1 MKKLLFIVLC
11 MIFTIGIIV
20 SLSHIIP
27 WYKDKNNQNK
37 TISELDKA
45 KEDDS
50 INFDL
55 LKEMN
60 DETVGWIQVPGTNI
74 DYPFVQTKDNSYYLN
89 HSFDKKIN
97 SAGWIFMDYRNNHL
111 QDDNTIL
118 YAHGRVDKTMFGSLQ
133 NVLNDDWYQD
143 LDNHIIK
150 ISTPDENSLW
160 QIFSTYHILTTDDYL
175 KTNLSDEEFDSFIN
189 LIIKRSS
196 HSFGI
201 IPEKKDQILTLS
213 TCYNSKE
220 KMVVHAKLLIK
231 EKMNTES

>member
-1 MKKLLFIVLC
+1 MKKILFIVLC
-11 MIFTIGIIV
+11 IIFTVGIIV

-27 WYKDKNNQNK
+27 WYKDKTKQDRI
-37 TISELDKA
+37 ISELDKA
-45 KEDDS
+45 KEDES

-55 LKEMN
+55 LKETN
-60 DETVGWIQVPGTNI
+60 DETIGWIQVPGTNI
-74 DYPFVQTKDNSYYLN
+74 DYPFVQTKDNAYYLT
-89 HSFDKKIN
+89 HSFDKEKN
-97 SAGWIFMDYRNNHL
+97 DAGWIFMDSRNNNL
-111 QDDNTIL
+111 DDDNTIL
-118 YAHGRVDKTMFGSLQ
+118 YAHGRIDKTMFGSLK
-133 NVLNDDWYQD
+133 NVLNDDWYQK

-150 ISTPDENSLW
+150 ISTETENSLW

-175 KTNLSDEEFDSFIN
+175 KINLDQEEYDSFIN
-189 LIIKRSS
+189 LITKRSS

-201 IPEKKDQILTLS
+201 IPKKGDQILTLS